1 MEESFMNDDS
11 DVIELREGLRV
22 IVPAG
27 SLIDARNMFLR
38 VVAASGLL
46 GGKPVVCREFLPGL
60 AIVVE
65 TSWRMEHGAEALT
78 QSWEMAR
85 GLIGLWVETS
95 MPNQGEVVPTPFG
108 LLTLADRLYA
118 GRLAGTME
126 FERRYGWG

>member
-1 MEESFMNDDS
+1 MDNRESDDS

-38 VVAASGLL
+38 VVAASALL

-65 TSWRMEHGAEALT
+65 TSWRMEHGAEALA

-85 GLIGLWVETS
+85 DWIEWWVESAT
-95 MPNQGEVVPTPFG
+95 PNQQETMQTG
-108 LLTLADRLYA
+108 LGLFTIGCQPDAARLT
-118 GRLAGTME
+118 GVME